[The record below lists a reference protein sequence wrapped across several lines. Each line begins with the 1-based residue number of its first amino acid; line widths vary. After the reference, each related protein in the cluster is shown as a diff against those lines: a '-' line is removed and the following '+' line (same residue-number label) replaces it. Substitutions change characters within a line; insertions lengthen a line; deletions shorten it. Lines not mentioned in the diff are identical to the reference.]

1 MVHLRQRRALR
12 QGPHEAGG
20 VSGTHGG
27 RHAPGDVDG
36 NRRRSLREL
45 PPPRVAGNPRLRR
58 GNRRT
63 RISRLHAA
71 FVRLVCRRCTNRSC
85 RHHPRRQPLAR
96 LYKESRFDRLECCAV
111 EWIHRHHLRLLRE
124 CHLAVPRHQWRS
136 RDLQR
141 RKRRDPDIHC
151 PDLLVR
157 PGYIHVDPGR
167 QARHSLLARRLSRHA
182 HRRLRFQRLLGPHGS
197 RDSANHPAHRR
208 LRVRE
213 LHGHHRIDVPFRR
226 PVDRL
231 PSLLG
236 RGDYIARPA

>member
-1 MVHLRQRRALR
+1 M
-12 QGPHEAGG
+12 
-20 VSGTHGG
+20 SGTHGG
-27 RHAPGDVDG
+27 RHAPGDADG
-36 NRRRSLREL
+36 NRRGSLREL

-85 RHHPRRQPLAR
+85 RHHTRSQLLSR
-96 LYKESRFDRLECCAV
+96 LYEEKRFDGLERCAV
-111 EWIHRHHLRLLRE
+111 EWIHRADRRSRAAIRHRLRLLRE
-124 CHLAVPRHQWRS
+124 CHLEVSRHQRRS
-136 RDLQR
+136 RNLRR
-141 RKRRDPDIHC
+141 RKRRDPDIHR

-167 QARHSLLARRLSRHA
+167 QARHPILARRLSRHA
-182 HRRLRFQRLLGPHGS
+182 HRRLRFQRLLGAYGS
-197 RDSANHPAHRR
+197 RDSADHPPYRR